1 MCSFKKKK
9 KKTTRAVRFC
19 NLAKCYNYTN
29 FQLKHITLIHLCNFP
44 VKKIIGAT
52 MIRLCSLIFAKNPQ
66 KIYIYIYKMSL
77 QNKIMTMEPLR
88 HHKLCVLIKGAGYK
102 KR

>member
-1 MCSFKKKK
+1 
-9 KKTTRAVRFC
+9 
-19 NLAKCYNYTN
+19 
-29 FQLKHITLIHLCNFP
+29 
-44 VKKIIGAT
+44 

-66 KIYIYIYKMSL
+66 KNIYIYKMSL
-77 QNKIMTMEPLR
+77 QNKILTMEPLR